1 MFRYLARNRSI
12 LLLVLVILMS
22 FLIITSQ
29 VRRPRNASLPERVVS
44 TILYPFAEGT
54 AAVKNALG
62 RAWGNYAGLAGAR
75 DENAKLRKENRDLYL
90 ENLRLREALLKDGET
105 AALGPLLGGF
115 GCPHVTAR
123 VIGRD
128 ASSWFKTAWI
138 DKGSPSGIARDMP
151 AATKAGVVGRVTKV
165 SGWTSRITLITD
177 PSSAVSCITR
187 RTREPG
193 ILVGEGGGLCRF
205 QYVGK
210 SADVKAG
217 DLLITSGLD
226 RVFPEGMP
234 VGWIVSVSKAGQG
247 YFQDIEVRPAAD
259 IKRFEAVA
267 ILLYKP
273 SPIPPEPA
281 PGEKGVK

>member
-12 LLLVLVILMS
+12 LLLALIILLS

-29 VRRPRNASLPERVVS
+29 VRRPGNATLPERVVS
-44 TILYPFAEGT
+44 AILYPFAEGT
-54 AAVKNALG
+54 LTVKNTFR
-62 RAWGNYAGLAGAR
+62 RAWGNYAGLVDAR
-75 DENAKLRKENRDLYL
+75 DENIRLRKENREFYL
-90 ENLRLREALLKDGET
+90 ENLRLKEALFKDAKT
-105 AALGPLLGGF
+105 AELGPALGGF
-115 GCPHVTAR
+115 GCPYVTAR

-138 DKGSPSGIARDMP
+138 DKGSPGGIARDMP
-151 AATKAGVVGRVTKV
+151 AATKDGVVGRVTKV

-177 PSSAVSCITR
+177 PESAVSCITQ

-193 ILVGEGGGLCRF
+193 ILAGEGGGLCRF
-205 QYVGK
+205 MYVGK
-210 SADVKAG
+210 SADVKVG

-234 VGWIVSVSKAGQG
+234 VGRVVSVSKAGQG
-247 YFQDIEVRPAAD
+247 YFQDIEVRPTAD

-267 ILLYKP
+267 ILIYRP
-273 SPIPPEPA
+273 RPIPPQPA